1 MANVAPAVAASTILL
16 VRDAATGVEVL
27 MVVRHH
33 QIDFASGAL
42 VFPGGKVDAQDES
55 AASLARAG
63 AGAVTPAQTVLRV
76 AAIREAYEESGILL
90 ARHARTGAEL
100 TAADL
105 ARLEPERR
113 LVHDGKLPFADMLTA
128 AGVELAVDE
137 LAHFAHWITPEM
149 MPKRFDTHF
158 YVARVPPD
166 QIAAHDGRESVDSV
180 WITPAAAL
188 DDAQH
193 KRRTVIFPTLR
204 NLEKLAHFT
213 SVQELIDTT
222 HRTPVV
228 PVLPWTEQRADGRYL
243 CIPPAAGYDINEERM
258 PAGGG

>member
-1 MANVAPAVAASTILL
+1 MAEKPVAKAVPAATIVL
-16 VRDAATGVEVL
+16 VRDSAAGVETL

-63 AGAVTPAQTVLRV
+63 EGAINSAQTTLRV

-90 ARHARTGAEL
+90 ARRSGSAQEL
-100 TAADL
+100 TATDV
-105 ARLEPERR
+105 ARLATQRQQ
-113 LVHDGKLPFADMLTA
+113 VHDGALPFADMLKQE
-128 AGVELAVDE
+128 GLELAVDE

-166 QIAAHDGRESVDSV
+166 QIAAHDGKESVDSV
-180 WITPAAAL
+180 WIT
-188 DDAQH
+188 AQQAIDEA
-193 KRRTVIFPTLR
+193 KARRRTIIFPTLR
-204 NLEKLAHFT
+204 NLEKLAKFAT
-213 SVQELIDTT
+213 VAALLEGV
-222 HRTPVV
+222 RTATIV

-243 CIPPAAGYDINEERM
+243 CIPVAAGYDVNEERM
-258 PAGGG
+258 